1 MQLVDEEQALRDNKI
16 TMVGAGSDGTPGS
29 ALLSEN
35 ILFKEEAKKEED
47 EDDEE

>member
-1 MQLVDEEQALRDNKI
+1 MRDNKI

-35 ILFKEEAKKEED
+35 ILFKEAKKEDED
-47 EDDEE
+47 EDDDE

>member
-1 MQLVDEEQALRDNKI
+1 MRDNKI

-47 EDDEE
+47 EGDDD